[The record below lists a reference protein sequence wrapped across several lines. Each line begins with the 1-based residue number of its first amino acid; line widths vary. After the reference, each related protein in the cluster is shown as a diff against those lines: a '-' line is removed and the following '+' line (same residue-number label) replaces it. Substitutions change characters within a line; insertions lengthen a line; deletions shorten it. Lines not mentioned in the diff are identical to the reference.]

1 MEASKEL
8 WLLEK
13 NTGKKKVLYSTVS
26 SNWIGRHLSDDTE
39 RANI

>member
-1 MEASKEL
+1 MVA
-8 WLLEK
+8 
-13 NTGKKKVLYSTVS
+13 GKKYREEKKVLYSSTVS